1 MIKKIS
7 FYAFLFFLT
16 TYLSAQTPA
25 KYWIQFTDKNNSEY
39 SIENPDRYLS
49 ERAIEKRKMFN
60 IPITETDLPVNQ
72 LYINNILNLDTGIVL
87 FTKSKWFNAI
97 TVYTED
103 SLFSEKIQKLPFVKD
118 WERTISM
125 KETEHFV
132 HKDSIYI
139 YKIDRGEVEKKSLP
153 RELNYG
159 ETNRQIRLNNVHWL
173 HRMGFYGEN
182 IVLMVMDAGFHNVDT
197 LKYFQNLR
205 DEQRL
210 LGVRNFVQ
218 LGVNPFKKMSH
229 GTMVLSCIVG
239 YMPDKY
245 VGTAPKVSVYL
256 AKTEDERSENK
267 IEEDNWVAGI
277 EWADSLGVDIVNSSL
292 GYTKF
297 DDSTATRKYE
307 DLTGRVSRA
316 SIAADIAIEKGLIIC
331 NSAGNEGN
339 KKWYYIGS
347 PADAHNVISVG
358 ATNNKGKIAPFS
370 SHGPTADGRVKP
382 DACATGWNTEV
393 VHPRG
398 RVIPSNGTSFASPML
413 AGMVACLR
421 EAFPEKSNF
430 EIIQAVRLSGSK
442 AEYPDRDMGY
452 GITDFLKAY
461 NYLKYNYIDLN
472 EANHQFIPRI
482 KNFVVNEQT
491 LELKINSNFK
501 QTIYFQI
508 EFQKSKKVL
517 KKKIPVKMGIND
529 IKIKLPKT
537 KLAYDFINLKIFRDD
552 DKFEFLL
559 GIEK

>member
-1 MIKKIS
+1 MLKN
-7 FYAFLFFLT
+7 FTVYTFLFLLT

-39 SIENPDRYLS
+39 SIENPEKYLS
-49 ERAIEKRKMFN
+49 ERAIEKRKAFN
-60 IPITETDLPVNQ
+60 IPITEEDIPVNQ
-72 LYINNILNLDTGIVL
+72 LYINNILNLDTGIIL

-103 SLFSEKIQKLPFVKD
+103 SLFSDKIQKLPFVKD
-118 WERTISM
+118 WERTILM
-125 KETEHFV
+125 KEVENFIDS
-132 HKDSIYI
+132 DSIFV
-139 YKIDRGEVEKKSLP
+139 YKMDRGEVKQNSLP
-153 RELNYG
+153 YELNYG
-159 ETNRQIRLNNVHWL
+159 ETDQQVRLNNVHWL

-197 LKYFQNLR
+197 LKYFQHLR
-205 DEQRL
+205 EEQRL
-210 LGVRNFVQ
+210 LGVRNFVK
-218 LGVNPFKKMSH
+218 LGENPFKKMSH

-239 YMPDKY
+239 YMPEKY
-245 VGTAPKVSVYL
+245 VGTAPKISVYL

-297 DDSTATRKYE
+297 DDSTVTRKYE
-307 DLTGRVSRA
+307 DLTGKVSRA
-316 SIAADIAIEKGLIIC
+316 SIAADIAVEKGLIIC

-347 PADAHNVISVG
+347 PADAHHIISVG
-358 ATNNKGKIAPFS
+358 ATNNQGQIAKFS

-398 RVIPSNGTSFASPML
+398 RVIPSNGTSFASPVL
-413 AGMVACLR
+413 AGMIACLQ
-421 EAFPEKSNF
+421 EAFPEKDNF
-430 EIIQAVRLSGSK
+430 EIIEAVRISGSK
-442 AEYPDRDMGY
+442 AEKPDKNMGY

-461 NYLKYNYIDLN
+461 NHLKYNNIKIN
-472 EANHQFIPRI
+472 EANHQFIPKI
-482 KNFVVNEQT
+482 KNFVVQEQT
-491 LELKINSNFK
+491 LEFKINSNVK
-501 QTIYFQI
+501 QTIYLQI

-517 KKKIPVKMGIND
+517 KKRIHVNMGMNEF
-529 IKIKLPKT
+529 KIKVPRIKSP
-537 KLAYDFINLKIFRDD
+537 YDFVNLKIYRDKD
-552 DKFEFLL
+552 QFEFLL
-559 GIEK
+559 GMD

>member
-125 KETEHFV
+125 KETERFV

-245 VGTAPKVSVYL
+245 IGTAPKVSVYL

-277 EWADSLGVDIVNSSL
+277 EWADSLGVDIV
-292 GYTKF
+292 
-297 DDSTATRKYE
+297 
-307 DLTGRVSRA
+307 
-316 SIAADIAIEKGLIIC
+316 
-331 NSAGNEGN
+331 
-339 KKWYYIGS
+339 
-347 PADAHNVISVG
+347 
-358 ATNNKGKIAPFS
+358 
-370 SHGPTADGRVKP
+370 
-382 DACATGWNTEV
+382 
-393 VHPRG
+393 
-398 RVIPSNGTSFASPML
+398 
-413 AGMVACLR
+413 
-421 EAFPEKSNF
+421 
-430 EIIQAVRLSGSK
+430 
-442 AEYPDRDMGY
+442 
-452 GITDFLKAY
+452 
-461 NYLKYNYIDLN
+461 
-472 EANHQFIPRI
+472 
-482 KNFVVNEQT
+482 
-491 LELKINSNFK
+491 
-501 QTIYFQI
+501 
-508 EFQKSKKVL
+508 
-517 KKKIPVKMGIND
+517 
-529 IKIKLPKT
+529 
-537 KLAYDFINLKIFRDD
+537 
-552 DKFEFLL
+552 
-559 GIEK
+559 